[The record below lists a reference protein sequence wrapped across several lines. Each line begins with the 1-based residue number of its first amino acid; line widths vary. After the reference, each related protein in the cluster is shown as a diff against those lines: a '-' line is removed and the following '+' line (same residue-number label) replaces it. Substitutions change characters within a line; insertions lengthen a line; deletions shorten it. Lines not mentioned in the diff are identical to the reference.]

1 LAVSAITQAFFAGR
15 RRAQTVLGDA
25 DRVCLDERPH
35 AVVLALPFLKAGV
48 VGAVGAGLALVGW
61 PVSVLGA
68 ALLAVAAAIAVRAAW
83 RWERTRVQV
92 TTEALVVVH
101 GTVRRRSAAVLL
113 SRIGPVE
120 LEQTLV
126 GRLFGYGTVVAG
138 ELEIP
143 YVPRPQRVVGL
154 VDRLARR

>member
-1 LAVSAITQAFFAGR
+1 LFARR
-15 RRAQTVLGDA
+15 RRAQAVLGDG

-35 AVVLALPFLKAGV
+35 AVVLAWPFLKAGA

-61 PVSVLGA
+61 PVSLAGAAFLALGA
-68 ALLAVAAAIAVRAAW
+68 GIALRAAW

-101 GTVRRRSAAVLL
+101 GTLRRRSAAVRL
-113 SRIGPVE
+113 SRIGTVE

-126 GRLFGYGTVVAG
+126 GRLLGYGTVVAG

-143 YVPRPQRVVGL
+143 YVPRPQRVAGL

>member
-1 LAVSAITQAFFAGR
+1 M
-15 RRAQTVLGDA
+15 
-25 DRVCLDERPH
+25 
-35 AVVLALPFLKAGV
+35 
-48 VGAVGAGLALVGW
+48 
-61 PVSVLGA
+61 A
-68 ALLAVAAAIAVRAAW
+68 ALIAVRAAW

-126 GRLFGYGTVVAG
+126 GRLLGYGTVVAG

>member
-1 LAVSAITQAFFAGR
+1 MP
-15 RRAQTVLGDA
+15 GDV
-25 DRVCLDERPH
+25 DQVCLDERPH
-35 AVVLALPFLKAGV
+35 AVVLAWPFAKAGV
-48 VGAVGAGLALVGW
+48 VGAVGACLALVGW

-68 ALLAVAAAIAVRAAW
+68 ALLAVAAGIALRAAW
-83 RWERTRVQV
+83 RWERTRVLV
-92 TTEALVVVH
+92 TTEALVVAH
-101 GTVRRRSAAVLL
+101 GTLRRRSAAVPL

-126 GRLFGYGTVVAG
+126 GRLLGYGTVVAG

-143 YVPRPQRVVGL
+143 YVPKPQRVAGL